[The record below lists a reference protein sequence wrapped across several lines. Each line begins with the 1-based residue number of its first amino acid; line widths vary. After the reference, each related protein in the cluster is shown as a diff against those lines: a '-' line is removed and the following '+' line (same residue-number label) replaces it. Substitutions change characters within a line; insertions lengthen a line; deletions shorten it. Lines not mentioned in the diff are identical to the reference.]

1 MILNKYIHINQLNT
15 WWLRVIDTVV
25 SDKTAAKRNVIANR
39 LVYEIPYFEH
49 KKIGQLIIVNRK
61 SISLYSH

>member
-1 MILNKYIHINQLNT
+1 M
-15 WWLRVIDTVV
+15 RVIDIVV
-25 SDKTAAKRNVIANR
+25 SDKTAAKRNVTANR